1 MRIIKIRYA
10 RRGGRGGGGR
20 EGGMYIPAGLAPIG
34 AAAGLGPPAA
44 AGSGRAP
51 AGAPI
56 V

>member
-1 MRIIKIRYA
+1 MRIIKIRCA
-10 RRGGRGGGGR
+10 RRGGGGGGER
-20 EGGMYIPAGLAPIG
+20 EVCIPAGLAPIG
-34 AAAGLGPPAA
+34 AAPGLGPPAA